1 MKKST
6 KWILLGLVIFY
17 FFFSWMFYTND
28 RCKRAYEEFP
38 IFTIFCPSEEEVQA
52 SWSWDN

>member
-52 SWSWDN
+52 SWAWDN